1 MMPWKL
7 LAFII
12 VMSLVLVFIGFNL
25 ENRCD
30 VSVAFHTFTDVPV
43 VITILASFLLGLLM
57 AFPLSFVRKS
67 GKRSGKNK
75 SGDGHSAGIDRGSIT
90 GEQGPS
96 FGATLPPPGK
106 SRRKPAPPQDSFD
119 PD

>member
-12 VMSLVLVFIGFNL
+12 AMSVVLVFIGLNL

-57 AFPLSFVRKS
+57 AFPLSFTSKS
-67 GKRSGKNK
+67 GKRSGKIK
-75 SGDGHSAGIDRGSIT
+75 SAGGQGSGIDRGSIT
-90 GEQGPS
+90 GEQGPA
-96 FGATLPPPGK
+96 FGSMQRPAGK
-106 SRRKPAPPQDSFD
+106 SRHKPAPPQDTFD

>member
-12 VMSLVLVFIGFNL
+12 AMTLVLVFIGFNL

-30 VSVAFHTFTDVPV
+30 VSVAFHTFTEVPV
-43 VITILASFLLGLLM
+43 VITILSSFLLGLLM
-57 AFPLSFVRKS
+57 AFPLSFARKS
-67 GKRSGKNK
+67 AKHPVKTKRGEGKE
-75 SGDGHSAGIDRGSIT
+75 AGIDRGYIT

-96 FGATLPPPGK
+96 FGATLPPSRK
-106 SRRKPAPPQDSFD
+106 SRHKPAPPQDSFD